1 MKKLLLLPL
10 LLMLLLTKLS
20 FAQESVDEFAERL
33 IEWVKLSEEEK
44 ILNKNAILFEV
55 EDIINLV
62 DIMEKENLDESELDD
77 YKLVDDEFLLE
88 MKSGQC
94 GLIYRVNANLDM
106 KRINPK
112 EIKYLFV
119 KNVEERIIKKNNKG
133 KVLTKDIKGEL
144 YFSYNKKIF
153 KMDFKAFNYAETYK
167 LLRSNNIWEVDYK

>member
-1 MKKLLLLPL
+1 MKQLLLLPL
-10 LLMLLLTKLS
+10 LLMLLFTKLS

-44 ILNKNAILFEV
+44 ILNKNAVLFEV
-55 EDIINLV
+55 EDIINLI

-112 EIKYLFV
+112 
-119 KNVEERIIKKNNKG
+119 
-133 KVLTKDIKGEL
+133 
-144 YFSYNKKIF
+144 
-153 KMDFKAFNYAETYK
+153 
-167 LLRSNNIWEVDYK
+167 

>member
-1 MKKLLLLPL
+1 MKQLLLLPL

-44 ILNKNAILFEV
+44 ILNKNAVLLCE
-55 EDIINLV
+55 EDVINL
-62 DIMEKENLDESELDD
+62 IEIRKKENLDEPELDEEE
-77 YKLVDDEFLLE
+77 YLSV
-88 MKSGQC
+88 MKRSQDR
-94 GLIYRVNANLDM
+94 LINLVNANLDM

-119 KNVEERIIKKNNKG
+119 KNVEEEIEIIKQTNKG
-133 KVLTKDIKGEL
+133 EVVIKDIKGEL

-153 KMDFKAFNYAETYK
+153 KMDFKAFKYAETYK